1 MSKKLRA
8 LSLLLVLAMAF
19 GLFAGCSKD
28 DANTPADGD
37 KPSSGDDAN
46 KDDQPS
52 EPSGEGGKDSI
63 VIATMGETPSLS
75 PVEHNAVAGDYMN
88 ALTYSTLFRSNL
100 DTLEPEPYLVESY
113 ENVSDTE
120 WLFKIKQGVKF
131 HNGETMT
138 TDDVVASI
146 QNAQGYA
153 EVSLYNNDIVSIE
166 AVDAETVKITTE
178 GPDAMLLSNLCHHGN
193 AIVPKALIDADHDF
207 NTDPIGTGPYK
218 LVKWNRGDSVEF
230 EAFEDYFLGEAP
242 IKHMT
247 WKIIPEGSS
256 RTIALE
262 AGEIDFIIEVEAMD
276 AERLQSNDDIEVLQF
291 NHTSHNWLMLNNE
304 KPGLDNQD
312 VRHAINSAIDKE
324 SVVTV
329 AYNGL
334 ATPSI
339 SAVPMNFEGATEE
352 NADVYDVEKA
362 KEWLDKSGVDPASI
376 ELAIICSDDTKKRAG
391 EVIQANLKEIGI
403 NATIESM
410 DLATYLSVSTEGNF
424 TGAIGGF
431 TSSNLLSY
439 VVGVYHS
446 SSINASNKTRLV
458 DAKVDEL
465 IDKAKVT
472 LDPAERKGIME
483 ELSARLNELCS
494 QAPLY
499 QPLTLRAYK
508 KGLQGVKVSDS
519 GGLRFEDVYWAE

>member
-1 MSKKLRA
+1 MSKKLRT
-8 LSLLLVLAMAF
+8 LSLLLALAMAF
-19 GLFAGCSKD
+19 GLFAGCSKEEQQ
-28 DANTPADGD
+28 PADDD
-37 KPSSGDDAN
+37 KSAVDD
-46 KDDQPS
+46 KKGDDQPS
-52 EPSGEGGKDSI
+52 EPSGNSGKDSI

-75 PVEHNAVAGDYMN
+75 PTEHNAVAGSYMN
-88 ALTYSTLFRSNL
+88 SLTYNMLFRSNV
-100 DTLEPEPYLVESY
+100 DTLEPEPDLVESY
-113 ENVSDTE
+113 ENISETE
-120 WLFKIKQGVKF
+120 WTFKIKKDVKF

-138 TDDVVASI
+138 VEDVKASLEW
-146 QNAQGYA
+146 AKTFP
-153 EVSLYNNDIVSIE
+153 EVNLYNNDIVQ
-166 AVDAETVKITTE
+166 VDIVDDETIQITTD

-193 AIVPKALIDADHDF
+193 AIVPKALIASNHDF
-207 NTDPIGTGPYK
+207 NTNPIGTGPYVFK
-218 LVKWNRGDSVEF
+218 NWNRGDSLEF
-230 EAFEDYFLGEAP
+230 EAFADYFRGEP
-242 IKHMT
+242 GIKHMT

-276 AERLQSNDDIEVLQF
+276 ADRLEENSDIEVIQF

-304 KPGLDNQD
+304 KPGLDNQN

-324 SVVTV
+324 SVVMV

-334 ATPSI
+334 AVPAL

-362 KEWLDKSGVDPASI
+362 KEYLAASNVDPASI

-391 EVIQANLKEIGI
+391 EVIQANLKEIGV

-410 DLATYLSVSTEGNF
+410 DLATYLSATAEGNY
-424 TGAIGGF
+424 TAAIGGY
-431 TSSNLLSY
+431 TSSDLLSY

-458 DAKVDEL
+458 DAEVDAM
-465 IDKAKVT
+465 IDEAKVT
-472 LDPAERKGIME
+472 LDAGERAKIFE
-483 ELSARLNELCS
+483 KLSARLNELCS

-508 KGLQGVKVSDS
+508 KGLEGVKVSDS
-519 GGLRFEDVYWAE
+519 GGIFWADVYWA